1 MHHEKDAVKSAPT
14 IDFKSMEKNEVKRG
28 ACCASQEATLAVELF
43 LMENYRFRRNTLNG
57 KVEYAKLPKA
67 SVSADGNTVG
77 DSSSLS
83 CASDE
88 AEFEYRPLTSAALNS
103 IIIRAKREQILEKG
117 SPKTEI
123 TEYVQSEEIPEY
135 NPVQHFLDNLPKW
148 DGKNHIA
155 EVFGRIPGITSEQ
168 LNYLTIWL
176 RSSVAHWKQM
186 DMLHGNE
193 CVPTFIGHQGC
204 GKTTFVRRLLPLELR
219 QYYLDHLNLANK
231 FDKEMALT
239 NNLFVNLDELDSIRP
254 SQQASLKQTL
264 SVSKVNGRPIFGR
277 TQEDRPRFASFV
289 ATTNNRHPLKDVT
302 GSRRYICILIPDG
315 QNVDNTGDIDY
326 GQLYAQV
333 VYELQEQKAPY
344 WYNNDEVAR
353 IQQLNQDFMEKKDL
367 AEIFTACFRQPHEG
381 EVVKTMNCDQIISIM
396 QQNYPT
402 LQNTMGNKVKLGR
415 AISALGF
422 KHKEHSHVAYYEVI
436 PVNAA

>member
-1 MHHEKDAVKSAPT
+1 M
-14 IDFKSMEKNEVKRG
+14 KNNEIMRG
-28 ACCASQEATLAVELF
+28 ACCASQEATLAIELF

-57 KVEYAKLPKA
+57 KVEFAELPKA
-67 SVSADGNTVG
+67 SVSADDNTAG
-77 DSSSLS
+77 ESSSLS
-83 CASDE
+83 TDSDE
-88 AEFEYRPLTSAALNS
+88 SDLMFRPLAPAALNS

-123 TEYVQSEEIPEY
+123 TEYVQSEEIPEH
-135 NPVQHFLDNLPKW
+135 NPIQHFLDNLPKW

-155 EVFGRIPGITSEQ
+155 KVFGRIPGITSEQ

-219 QYYLDHLNLANK
+219 GYYLDHLNLANK

-239 NNLFVNLDELDSIRP
+239 NNLYVNLDELDSIRP

-333 VYELQEQKAPY
+333 VYEIEQQKAPY
-344 WYNNDEVAR
+344 WFNNDEVAR
-353 IQQLNQDFMEKKDL
+353 IQQLNQEFMEQKDL
-367 AEIFTACFRQPHEG
+367 GEMFVACFRQPEEG
-381 EVVKTMNCDQIISIM
+381 EVAKSLNCDQVIEVMRRI
-396 QQNYPT
+396 YPS
-402 LQNTMGNKVKLGR
+402 LPNTVGNKVRLGKT
-415 AISALGF
+415 IKALGF
-422 KHKEHSHVAYYEVI
+422 KFKEKAHISYYDVVPLKVA
-436 PVNAA
+436 